1 MNSSRL
7 RVVVV
12 ALLFATGAR
21 AVPVSADFNATV
33 DGTGGS
39 AVGIGVSI
47 SPGRHVSL
55 SAGAGHSSGSDD
67 TGNLS
72 GTLLDAGVSLRGERG
87 GIALTADAFDD
98 SSNYHARTLGAR
110 AWLSAGDFDI
120 ALLGRHREL
129 SVELSLEMPLR
140 VVKRTVDFSAA
151 GAGLELRWTRGDVD
165 AYVSGVLYE
174 YDDGFDRFIE
184 LSRSPQLAR
193 RPRLEALVSTI
204 LTQAQGVIDRQLGAG
219 VERAFGRHSL
229 AIDVSS
235 VHDAIADARSVSL
248 AVTWRHASSARMD
261 WNVSAGVVDS
271 DAWGDVA
278 FIGAGLGIGN

>member
-55 SAGAGHSSGSDD
+55 SAGAGQSSGSDE

-110 AWLSAGDFDI
+110 AWLSAGDFGI

-129 SVELSLEMPLR
+129 SVELSLELPLR

>member
-151 GAGLELRWTRGDVD
+151 GGGLELRWTRGDVD